1 MYYLVIGK
9 ENVNSTTFKY
19 YFEGSFTHNELIS
32 KAIESYYSEYEID
45 ADGVTVSKES
55 GSLPTAEG
63 TFNFSSWYVFES
75 EKPITEKS

>member
-19 YFEGSFTHNELIS
+19 YFEGSFTHIELIS
-32 KAIESYYSEYEID
+32 KTIESYYSEYKID
-45 ADGVTVSKES
+45 AGGVTVSKES
-55 GSLPTAEG
+55 GSPSTEEG